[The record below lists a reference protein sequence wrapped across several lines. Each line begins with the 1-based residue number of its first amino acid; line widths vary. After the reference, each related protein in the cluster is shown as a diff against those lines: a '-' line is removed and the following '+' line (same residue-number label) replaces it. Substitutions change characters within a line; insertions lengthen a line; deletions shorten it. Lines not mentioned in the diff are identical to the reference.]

1 MGQSIG
7 DRLRELADRAD
18 ALGDD
23 LKAQSREVLGTVIGR
38 LQGLLDKAEE
48 GDDITAEDASDLGA
62 TQLPAGEAGAGSEE
76 EAAETDEDQDAL
88 RPGQLP
94 S

>member
-7 DRLRELADRAD
+7 DRLRELADRFD
-18 ALGDD
+18 TLGED
-23 LKAQSREVLGTVIGR
+23 LKQESREVIGTVIGR
-38 LQGLLDKAEE
+38 LQGLLDKTEAGE
-48 GDDITAEDASDLGA
+48 DVTAEDASDLGA
-62 TQLPAGEAGAGSEE
+62 TQLPAGEASAEGSEE
-76 EAAETDEDQDAL
+76 EAETDDTL

>member
-18 ALGDD
+18 TLGDQ
-23 LKAQSREVLGTVIGR
+23 LREGSREVLGTVIGR

-48 GDDITAEDASDLGA
+48 GEDITAEDASDLGA
-62 TQLPAGEAGAGSEE
+62 TQLPAGEASAEGEE
-76 EAAETDEDQDAL
+76 EAETDDTL

-94 S
+94 A